1 MSMLIEQ
8 VGLNPQAIQSS
19 MSSSSMIPRCA
30 LFDRILGGGEFVSG
44 CASASDLED
53 NLRRVEEGVHVA
65 ERGTL
70 AEFAD
75 TLRR

>member
-1 MSMLIEQ
+1 M
-8 VGLNPQAIQSS
+8 
-19 MSSSSMIPRCA
+19 PRWA
-30 LFDRILGGGEFVSG
+30 LFDCILEGDRGGQWALGGAE
-44 CASASDLED
+44 DRD